1 LNLIKLIPEEQISKL
16 ITLQK
21 TLKYEFNNLKLLK
34 KALTHKSYTNEIPL
48 PLKNNER
55 FEFLGDSVLDL
66 IVSNY
71 MIFEYEDLAEG
82 YLSKIRASVVNE
94 SCLASLAKGINLGD
108 YLLLGKG
115 EDLSGG
121 REKPSILANSYEAL
135 VGAIFCDS
143 DYQAVSKVFL
153 PCLIKKIHKHKDV
166 CSFEDYKSNLQE
178 YTQNRFGCIPFYK
191 VIAENGPSHDKQYSI
206 KAIVQSKEFG
216 LGSGRSKKEAEQIA
230 AKEAL
235 EYFLSKED

>member
-1 LNLIKLIPEEQISKL
+1 MNLIKLIPDEQISKL

-153 PCLIKKIHKHKDV
+153 P
-166 CSFEDYKSNLQE
+166 
-178 YTQNRFGCIPFYK
+178 
-191 VIAENGPSHDKQYSI
+191 
-206 KAIVQSKEFG
+206 
-216 LGSGRSKKEAEQIA
+216 
-230 AKEAL
+230 
-235 EYFLSKED
+235 